1 MVPDINAYKIA
12 REAIAL
18 LMDKELP
25 EEVRQ
30 DIFNL
35 VNNCGFCRGI
45 HDLRTRDLGGV
56 YMFEFHLELDGGLS
70 LYQAH
75 ELTDIVENEVKAL
88 YPGSQV
94 IIHQD
99 PAGLDEERLDN
110 RLTR

>member
-1 MVPDINAYKIA
+1 
-12 REAIAL
+12 
-18 LMDKELP
+18 
-25 EEVRQ
+25 
-30 DIFNL
+30 
-35 VNNCGFCRGI
+35 
-45 HDLRTRDLGGV
+45 
-56 YMFEFHLELDGGLS
+56 MFEFHLELDGGLS

-99 PAGLDEERLDN
+99 PPGLDEERLDN